1 VPTSATDGREA
12 FSQFLERSL
21 ALKDRTAPAPRR
33 RLAAFVAGVA
43 AVVAVVAPAAAHAD
57 APPGQVK
64 VMTRNLYLGADL
76 TPALEASGQVGLAI
90 AAQGIWNNVHQTAFP
105 TRAKLL
111 AAEIADNKP
120 DLVGLQEVAL
130 WRGDYDSQ
138 DGPLTAATTT
148 EVDFLALLMKQLKK
162 QGVDYRIV
170 QKQQEMDIESPLSG
184 YAEGCAG
191 PENGSWP
198 NRCAGDGRL
207 TMRDV
212 ILANDSKKANVK
224 TKFEHSAQYP
234 DEDSLQVVVAGIL
247 PLVVHRGWEFTE
259 ANVRGTKFRFL
270 NTHLEA
276 FDNGSFGSTGQ
287 GEVREAQANDLV
299 EKLGDPGVSVPGP
312 ATRQA
317 AGTPVVAVGDYN
329 SDDDTVGNDGDVLA
343 YNRLT
348 DPDDD
353 PSTAGPLTELS
364 TGPTAP
370 GAEASCCFDGHNGT
384 DGIFSGLLSD
394 MTHQVDHVFVT
405 NTQASA
411 EDPIV
416 PDATPVST
424 KVVGQDQSVHD
435 KFGKWPSDHSGLV
448 TKLQFPTP

>member
-1 VPTSATDGREA
+1 MPGSAG
-12 FSQFLERSL
+12 
-21 ALKDRTAPAPRR
+21 K
-33 RLAAFVAGVA
+33 LAAILA
-43 AVVAVVAPAAAHAD
+43 AAAALIAIAAPAAEAGT
-57 APPGQVK
+57 PKGEVK
-64 VMTRNLYLGADL
+64 VMTRNLYLGSDL
-76 TPALEASGQVGLAI
+76 TPALEASGTLQLAI
-90 AAQGIWNNVHQTAFP
+90 AAQGIWDTIHQTNFP

-111 AAEIADNKP
+111 AAEIAKNKP

-130 WRGDYDSQ
+130 WRADYDSQ
-138 DGPLTAATTT
+138 DGPQTAATTT
-148 EVDFLALLMKQLKK
+148 EIDFLALLMKQLKK
-162 QGVDYRIV
+162 KGVDYRIV
-170 QKQQEMDIESPLSG
+170 QKQQEMDIESPLSA
-184 YAEGCAG
+184 YNPTCAG
-191 PENGSWP
+191 PQNGEYP

-212 ILANDSKKANVK
+212 ILANDSKKADVK

-234 DEDSLQVVVAGIL
+234 DGDSLQVVVAGIL
-247 PLVVHRGWEFTE
+247 PLIVHRGWEFTE

-276 FDNGSFGSTGQ
+276 FDNGNFGSTDQ

-299 EKLGDPGVSVPGP
+299 EKLGDPGISVPGP

-348 DPDDD
+348 DPDADI
-353 PSTAGPLTELS
+353 STAGPLTELS

-370 GAEASCCFDGHNGT
+370 GAENSCCFDGHSGQ
-384 DGIFSGLLSD
+384 DGIFSGLVAD

-405 NTQASA
+405 NTQAGMG
-411 EDPIV
+411 PIV
-416 PDATPVST
+416 PDATAVST
-424 KVVGQDQSVHD
+424 KVVGQDTSVFD
-435 KFGKWPSDHSGLV
+435 QFDMWPSDHSGLV
-448 TKLQFPTP
+448 AKIQFPTP